1 MEKSSIK
8 SNTWELKWNKSF
20 IWKHQVNHVAIK
32 LNKVVAMLSK
42 LKYFVDR
49 NTLMSVYYAMFESYL
64 CCASLVWD
72 QSTSLVK
79 RLDLLQK
86 NSLRIMLFSTQAI
99 YLKNPNF
106 LSPFISLLQ
115 KTAYLLEDQSRG
127 YCFLPLIAGS
137 VFF

>member
-64 CCASLVWD
+64 NHHLSGIKALV
-72 QSTSLVK
+72 
-79 RLDLLQK
+79 
-86 NSLRIMLFSTQAI
+86 
-99 YLKNPNF
+99 
-106 LSPFISLLQ
+106 
-115 KTAYLLEDQSRG
+115 
-127 YCFLPLIAGS
+127 
-137 VFF
+137 